1 MKMETDGMF
10 EQADSLVFS
19 DTIKNKFP
27 TTYSTKKQTEK
38 VRSLP
43 SSDQGG

>member
-1 MKMETDGMF
+1 MF

-19 DTIKNKFP
+19 DTTKNKFP
-27 TTYSTKKQTEK
+27 TTFSTKEKMEK

-43 SSDQGG
+43 